1 MLRDKR
7 IILLKLITF
16 LLFITLGLSKTIAQS
31 YYTPLSNSQL
41 NSIED
46 SIHGLNNHY
55 FTAAK
60 PFLAGEVSGLV
71 DSFNNRLKL
80 TNRFA
85 SGNWFGRKIY
95 NEDLFNLQSKDFGFR
110 INPLF
115 HLTVGKDNQTTEGG
129 IYLNT
134 RGIQLD
140 GRIGKNVFF
149 YSEFLENQAFY
160 PKYQRD
166 FINEK
171 SVVPGQGS
179 PKPFGKNSQSYDF
192 ASVKGHIEY
201 QASRFFN
208 FRLGYGQNFFGDG
221 YRSLLLSDNSFNY
234 PYLRIT
240 TSFWKIRYTNL
251 FTQMDDIR
259 YNNANGTYIRKFNTM
274 HLLSLDVTKRLNVS
288 VFETVVYGDSA
299 RTRGY
304 DVNYL
309 NPIIFYRPLEYAL
322 GSNAGNV
329 LLGLNMKY
337 KLTNKTHL
345 YGQFILDEF
354 VFKEIKANNGWWA
367 NKFGYQIG
375 FKSLNALIPH
385 LTIQSEYNWVR
396 PFTYSHFDVFQNFAH
411 YNQPLAHPLG
421 SNFKESVTFLRYRYK
436 RFLGELEIMYAKQGR
451 DTANSNYGTNVYKSY
466 TSRIKDYG
474 NTVGQGI
481 ATSTF
486 LTDAKIAYLVNPKTN
501 LRLELGVTLR
511 RFKTAIEKGT
521 LQNETTKYIYF
532 GLHSDIAN
540 RYFDF

>member
-1 MLRDKR
+1 MLRDNR
-7 IILLKLITF
+7 ITLLKLITF
-16 LLFITLGLSKTIAQS
+16 LLFTTIGVSKTIAQS
-31 YYTPLSNSQL
+31 YYTPLSNSLL

-46 SIHGLNNHY
+46 SIHSLDHHY

-60 PFLAGEVSGLV
+60 PFLAGEVSGLL
-71 DSFNNRLKL
+71 DSFTNSLKS

-129 IYLNT
+129 TYLNT

-149 YSEFLENQAFY
+149 YSEFLENQAYF

-166 FINEK
+166 WIDVNG
-171 SVVPGQGS
+171 VVPGQGI
-179 PKPFGKNSQSYDF
+179 PKPFVNNKKVYDF
-192 ASVKGHIEY
+192 ASVKGHVEY

-259 YNNANGTYIRKFNTM
+259 YNNANGTFVRKFNTM

-288 VFETVVYGDSA
+288 IFETVVYGDSA

-309 NPIIFYRPLEYAL
+309 NPLIFYRPLEYAL

-329 LLGLNMKY
+329 LLGLNMKF
-337 KLTNKTHL
+337 KLTNKVHL

-354 VFKEIKANNGWWA
+354 KFSEIKAANGWWA

-375 FKSLNALIPH
+375 FKSLNTFIPH
-385 LTIQSEYNWVR
+385 LTIQSEYNSVR
-396 PFTYSHFDVFQNFAH
+396 PYTYSHFDIYQNFAH
-411 YNQPLAHPLG
+411 HNQPLAHPLG

-451 DTANSNYGTNVYKSY
+451 DTGRVNWGTNVYKDY
-466 TSRIKDYG
+466 TTHEKEYG
-474 NTVGQGI
+474 NKVGQGV
-481 ATSTF
+481 ATTTF
-486 LTDAKIAYLVNPKTN
+486 LTDAKIAFLVNPKTN